1 MAPGGTKR
9 VRAAAVSET
18 TPGVATRSRKKYT
31 TNHPAVVA
39 EELPLEK
46 NATATG
52 GQDEE
57 EPALDWSAFDDP
69 INAQSNEVEALEELE
84 IVPQGK

>member
-1 MAPGGTKR
+1 MAPGGMKT

-31 TNHPAVVA
+31 TNHPAVEA

-46 NATATG
+46 NAIATG

-57 EPALDWSAFDDP
+57 EPALDWSTFDDP

>member
-46 NATATG
+46 NVVATG

-69 INAQSNEVEALEELE
+69 INAQSNEAEATEELE

>member
-1 MAPGGTKR
+1 M
-9 VRAAAVSET
+9 RAAAGSET
-18 TPGVATRSRKKYT
+18 APRVATRSGKKYT

>member
-1 MAPGGTKR
+1 MWSLWQELSP
-9 VRAAAVSET
+9 
-18 TPGVATRSRKKYT
+18 Y
-31 TNHPAVVA
+31 HFA

-69 INAQSNEVEALEELE
+69 INAQSNEAEASKELE

>member
-1 MAPGGTKR
+1 MALGGTKR
-9 VRAAAVSET
+9 VRAAVVSET
-18 TPGVATRSRKKYT
+18 TPGVATRSGKKYT

-46 NATATG
+46 NAAATRG
-52 GQDEE
+52 RDEE
-57 EPALDWSAFDDP
+57 EPALDWSTFDDL
-69 INAQSNEVEALEELE
+69 INAQSNEAKASEELE